1 MKTKDD
7 ASNQYYIDEESKN
20 MNKVYAMLPEQLK
33 LRIVAL
39 QKYTCL
45 DSPDSFNVDKTVYK
59 LVEAGTNN
67 EPFRISKGLLLECLR
82 SGLVTVD
89 NLRIRKASQ
98 LVLITKD
105 DSGKA
110 VEVKMKRTKKN
121 RDQLSD
127 TVTDVESDKK
137 LYDIHNPNLAKAI
150 RADYLA
156 VLKELISFNLPYTI
170 KICGDTPE
178 KLNKAYLKCKA
189 LGIQPKI
196 SKKYKY
202 FNVLAYTKKY
212 GSESSSR
219 EYMYV
224 TIAFRTVPFVFPV
237 DSSSMFFEDGL
248 PYNDKFD
255 SIWFYNIDTSNV
267 KNFSRMFRNCSAQ
280 HINVC
285 SFQTQSGEDF
295 SEMFAHVN
303 VQEGIEINKWNFQSA
318 KTFSKMFTMSRLTRL
333 NLDELQAPNIQDVSK
348 MFMATFIKDFTCEQ
362 MFIDNATNYESMF
375 NCFECEKLDLQ
386 SMRTLKAVNMEGM
399 FEGLKA
405 SSLNISNF
413 DTRKVMNFSRMF
425 RSIHVPYLNASRLE
439 VKRHAKKT
447 QMFRLCFCNEV
458 ELPDLTDAVKC
469 QADLTDII
477 GDRGATGTGWSQC
490 KTVLNAMYTNKV
502 MNDCLGDGPDYKL
515 TSMRI
520 MQPMRFNIFEVMERL
535 FDGNLEKAQGI
546 DIDIRPT
553 LDAEEYSKLLK
564 KDNTARMMGF
574 KLSVPL
580 IDSTY
585 KSGDLKAFYLGKKI
599 LITAL
604 CSKIVMPVSIGGM
617 FSADDNNVSTTA
629 SNIKLGDITIEAD
642 FSKVWEAAGLCKRLQ
657 AHSINLSYANFTE
670 LTNFASGFEQCKI
683 TQVKLDAASMPKL
696 TNVCK
701 MFMNANI
708 RYLNLYSLLSTE
720 YSRNNLRCH
729 SIFDH
734 AFISRL
740 AMPEMAD
747 KDSELFSDT
756 LFFKPQ
762 SPRDESYGMCIIAA
776 DREQRDAI
784 KKTLTDIGLC
794 NSEFSAMPIDVVT
807 MQNTQF
813 LSRNGIMNYG

>member
-105 DSGKA
+105 ETGKA
-110 VEVKMKRTKKN
+110 VEVKMKRAKKN

-156 VLKELISFNLPYTI
+156 VLKELITFNLPYTI

-237 DSSSMFFEDGL
+237 DSHSMFFEDGL

-267 KNFSRMFRNCSAQ
+267 QNFSRMFRNCSAQ

-318 KTFSKMFTMSRLTRL
+318 KTFSKMFTMSRLTSL

-348 MFMATFIKDFTCEQ
+348 MFMATHVKDFTCES
-362 MFIDNATNYESMF
+362 MLIDNATNYESMF
-375 NCFECEKLDLQ
+375 DCFECEKLDLQ
-386 SMRTLKAVNMEGM
+386 SMRTLKAINMEAM
-399 FEGLKA
+399 FNGLRA

-425 RSIHVPYLNASRLE
+425 RSIHVPYLDASRLE

-447 QMFRLCFCNEV
+447 QMFRQCFCNEV

-469 QADLTDII
+469 QADLVDII
-477 GDRGATGTGWSQC
+477 GDRGAAGAGWSQC

-520 MQPMRFNIFEVMERL
+520 MQPMRFNIFEVMDRL
-535 FDGNLEKAQGI
+535 FDGHLEKAQGI

-604 CSKIVMPVSIGGM
+604 CAKIVMPVSIAGM
-617 FSADDNNVSTTA
+617 FSADDNNNSAIA

-657 AHSINLSYANFTE
+657 AHSIDLSYSNFTE

-776 DREQRDAI
+776 DREQRDTI
-784 KKTLTDIGLC
+784 KKILNDIGLC

-813 LSRNGIMNYG
+813 LSHNGIMNYG

>member
-39 QKYTCL
+39 QRYTCL

-105 DSGKA
+105 ETGKA
-110 VEVKMKRTKKN
+110 VEVKMKRAKKN

-156 VLKELISFNLPYTI
+156 VLKELITFNLPYTI

-237 DSSSMFFEDGL
+237 DSHSMFFEDGL

-318 KTFSKMFTMSRLTRL
+318 KTFSKMFTMSRLTSL

-348 MFMATFIKDFTCEQ
+348 MFMATHVKDFTCES
-362 MFIDNATNYESMF
+362 MLIDNATNYESMF
-375 NCFECEKLDLQ
+375 DCFECEKLDLQ
-386 SMRTLKAVNMEGM
+386 SMRTLKAINMEAM
-399 FEGLKA
+399 FNGLRA

-425 RSIHVPYLNASRLE
+425 RSIHVPYLDASRLE

-447 QMFRLCFCNEV
+447 QMFRQCFCNEV

-469 QADLTDII
+469 QADLVDII
-477 GDRGATGTGWSQC
+477 GDRGAAGAGWSQC

-520 MQPMRFNIFEVMERL
+520 MQPMRFNIFEVMDRL
-535 FDGNLEKAQGI
+535 FDGHLEKAQGI

-604 CSKIVMPVSIGGM
+604 CAKIVMPVSIAGM
-617 FSADDNNVSTTA
+617 FSADDNNNSAIA

-657 AHSINLSYANFTE
+657 AHSIDLSYSNFTE

-776 DREQRDAI
+776 DREQRDTI
-784 KKTLTDIGLC
+784 KKILNDIGLC

-813 LSRNGIMNYG
+813 LSHNGIMNYG

>member
-98 LVLITKD
+98 LVLVTKD
-105 DSGKA
+105 ETGKS
-110 VEVKMKRTKKN
+110 VEVKMKRNKKN
-121 RDQLSD
+121 RGQLSD

-237 DSSSMFFEDGL
+237 DSHSMFFEDGL

-303 VQEGIEINKWNFQSA
+303 VAEGIEINKWNFQSA

-348 MFMATFIKDFTCEQ
+348 MFMATHVKDFTCES
-362 MFIDNATNYESMF
+362 MLIDNATNYESMF
-375 NCFECEKLDLQ
+375 DCFECEKLDLR
-386 SMRTLKAVNMEGM
+386 SMRTLKAINMEAM
-399 FEGLKA
+399 FNGLRA

-425 RSIHVPYLNASRLE
+425 HCIRVPYLDASDLVVR
-439 VKRHAKKT
+439 RHAKKDK
-447 QMFRLCFCNEV
+447 MFRTCYCNEV
-458 ELPDLTDAVKC
+458 ELPDLTEAILC
-469 QADLTDII
+469 QADLVNMF
-477 GDRGATGTGWSQC
+477 GDRGGAGWSQC
-490 KTVLNAMYTNKV
+490 KTILNAKIINNAMK
-502 MNDCLGDGPDYKL
+502 DCLGDGTDYKL
-515 TSMRI
+515 TALKI
-520 MQPMRFNIFEVMERL
+520 MQPMRFNIFEIMDRL

-553 LDAEEYSKLLK
+553 TDVEEYGALMK
-564 KDNTARMMGF
+564 KSNMARMMGF

-580 IDSTY
+580 VDGTY
-585 KSGDLKAFYLGKKI
+585 TTGDLKAFYLGKKI

-604 CSKIVMPVSIGGM
+604 CSKIVMPVSIGDM
-617 FSADDNNVSTTA
+617 FSADTNNVSATA

-642 FSKVWEAAGLCKRLQ
+642 FSKVWDATGLCKRLQ

-747 KDSELFSDT
+747 KDSELFNDT

-784 KKTLTDIGLC
+784 KKILNDIGLC

-813 LSRNGIMNYG
+813 LSHNGIMNYG

>member
-59 LVEAGTNN
+59 LVEYGTNN

-82 SGLVTVD
+82 SGLVSVD

-98 LVLITKD
+98 LVLVTKD
-105 DSGKA
+105 ETGKS
-110 VEVKMKRTKKN
+110 VEVKMKRNKN
-121 RDQLSD
+121 NKDQLSD

-150 RADYLA
+150 RQDYLA
-156 VLKELISFNLPYTI
+156 VLKELISFNIPYTI

-189 LGIQPKI
+189 LGIKPKI

-212 GSESSSR
+212 GSESSSQ

-237 DSSSMFFEDGL
+237 DSNSMFFEDGL
-248 PYNDKFD
+248 PYNDKFE

-280 HINVC
+280 HIHVC

-303 VQEGIEINKWNFQSA
+303 VDENIEINKWNFQSA
-318 KTFSKMFTMSRLTRL
+318 RTFHKMFTMSRLNRL

-348 MFMATFIKDFTCEQ
+348 MFMATHVKDFTCES
-362 MFIDNATNYESMF
+362 MLIDNATNYESMF
-375 NCFECEKLDLQ
+375 DCFECEKLDLR
-386 SMRTLKAVNMEGM
+386 SMRTLKAINMEAM
-399 FEGLKA
+399 FNGLRA

-425 RSIHVPYLNASRLE
+425 HCIRVPYLDASDLVVR
-439 VKRHAKKT
+439 RHAKKDK
-447 QMFRLCFCNEV
+447 MFRTCYCNEV
-458 ELPDLTDAVKC
+458 ELPDLTEAILC
-469 QADLTDII
+469 QADLVNMF
-477 GDRGATGTGWSQC
+477 GDRAGAGWSQC
-490 KTVLNAMYTNKV
+490 KTILNARIINNAMK
-502 MNDCLGDGPDYKL
+502 DCLGDGTDYKL
-515 TSMRI
+515 TALKI
-520 MQPMRFNIFEVMERL
+520 MQPMRFNIFEIMGRL
-535 FDGNLEKAQGI
+535 FDGNLEKAEGI
-546 DIDIRPT
+546 DIEIRPT
-553 LDAEEYSKLLK
+553 TDVEEYDALMK
-564 KDNTARMMGF
+564 KSNMARMMGF
-574 KLSVPL
+574 KLSVTL
-580 IDSTY
+580 VDGTY
-585 KSGDLKAFYLGKKI
+585 TTGDLKAFYLGKKI

-604 CSKIVMPVSIGGM
+604 CSKIVMPVSICDM
-617 FSADDNNVSTTA
+617 FSADTNNISATA

-642 FSKVWEAAGLCKRLQ
+642 FSKVCDATGLCKRLQ

-784 KKTLTDIGLC
+784 KKILNDIGLC

-813 LSRNGIMNYG
+813 LSHNGIMNYC

>member
-98 LVLITKD
+98 LVLVTKD
-105 DSGKA
+105 ETGKS
-110 VEVKMKRTKKN
+110 VEVKMKRAKKN
-121 RDQLSD
+121 RGQLPD
-127 TVTDVESDKK
+127 TVTDVEDDKK

-156 VLKELISFNLPYTI
+156 VLKELILFNLPYTI

-219 EYMYV
+219 EYMHV

-303 VQEGIEINKWNFQSA
+303 VQDGIEINKWNFQSA

-425 RSIHVPYLNASRLE
+425 RSIHVPYLDASRLE

-458 ELPDLTDAVKC
+458 ELPDLIDAVKC
-469 QADLTDII
+469 QADLVDII
-477 GDRGATGTGWSQC
+477 GDRGAAGAGWSQC

-520 MQPMRFNIFEVMERL
+520 MQPMRFNIFEVMDRL
-535 FDGNLEKAQGI
+535 FDGHLEKAQGI

-553 LDAEEYSKLLK
+553 TDAEEYSKLLK

-617 FSADDNNVSTTA
+617 FSADDNNVSAIA

-701 MFMNANI
+701 MFRNASI

-729 SIFDH
+729 SIFDY

-747 KDSELFSDT
+747 KDSALFDDT

-784 KKTLTDIGLC
+784 KKILNDIGLC

-813 LSRNGIMNYG
+813 LSRNGIMNYC

>member
-1 MKTKDD
+1 MKAKDD

-82 SGLVTVD
+82 SGLVSVD

-98 LVLITKD
+98 LVLVTKD
-105 DSGKA
+105 ETGKA
-110 VEVKMKRTKKN
+110 VEVKMKRNKKN
-121 RDQLSD
+121 KGQLSD
-127 TVTDVESDKK
+127 TVTDVADDKK
-137 LYDIHNPNLAKAI
+137 LYDIHNPKLAKAI
-150 RADYLA
+150 RTDYLA
-156 VLKELISFNLPYTI
+156 VLKELIVFNLPYTI

-248 PYNDKFD
+248 PYNNKFD

-303 VQEGIEINKWNFQSA
+303 VDENIEINKWNFQSA
-318 KTFSKMFTMSRLTRL
+318 KTFHKMFTMSRLTRL

-386 SMRTLKAVNMEGM
+386 SMRTLKAINMEAM

-425 RSIHVPYLNASRLE
+425 RSIHVPYLNASRLA
-439 VKRHAKKT
+439 VKRHAKRT
-447 QMFRLCFCNEV
+447 QMFRQCFCNEV

-469 QADLTDII
+469 QADLVDII
-477 GDRGATGTGWSQC
+477 GDRGAAGAGWSQC
-490 KTVLNAMYTNKV
+490 KTILNAMYTNKV

-520 MQPMRFNIFEVMERL
+520 MQPMRFNIFEVMDRL
-535 FDGNLEKAQGI
+535 FDGHLEKAQGI

-604 CSKIVMPVSIGGM
+604 CAKIMMPVSIAGM
-617 FSADDNNVSTTA
+617 FSADDNNNSAIA

-642 FSKVWEAAGLCKRLQ
+642 FSQVWEAAGLCNRLQ

-683 TQVKLDAASMPKL
+683 THVKLDAASLPKL
-696 TNVCK
+696 TNASR
-701 MFMNANI
+701 MFMGANI

-762 SPRDESYGMCIIAA
+762 SPKDESFGMCIIAA

-784 KKTLTDIGLC
+784 KKILNDLGLC

-813 LSRNGIMNYG
+813 LSQNGIMYYG

>member
-7 ASNQYYIDEESKN
+7 SSNQYYIDEESKN

-98 LVLITKD
+98 LVLVTKD
-105 DSGKA
+105 ETGKS
-110 VEVKMKRTKKN
+110 VEVKMKRNKKKK
-121 RDQLSD
+121 DQLSD

-150 RADYLA
+150 RQDYLA
-156 VLKELISFNLPYTI
+156 VLKELISFNIPYTI

-212 GSESSSR
+212 GSESSSQ

-237 DSSSMFFEDGL
+237 DSNSMFFEDGL
-248 PYNDKFD
+248 PYNDKFE

-280 HINVC
+280 HIHVC

-303 VQEGIEINKWNFQSA
+303 VDENIEINKWNFQSA

-333 NLDELQAPNIQDVSK
+333 NLDELQAPVIQDVSK
-348 MFMATFIKDFTCEQ
+348 MFMATHVKDFTCES
-362 MFIDNATNYESMF
+362 MLIDNATNYESMF
-375 NCFECEKLDLQ
+375 DCFECEKLDLR
-386 SMRTLKAVNMEGM
+386 SMRTLKAINMEAM
-399 FEGLKA
+399 FNGLRA

-425 RSIHVPYLNASRLE
+425 HCIRVPYLDASDLVVR
-439 VKRHAKKT
+439 RHAKKDK
-447 QMFRLCFCNEV
+447 MFRTCYCNEV
-458 ELPDLTDAVKC
+458 ELPDLTEAILC
-469 QADLTDII
+469 QADLVNMF
-477 GDRGATGTGWSQC
+477 GDRAGAGWSQC
-490 KTVLNAMYTNKV
+490 KTILNAKIINNAMK
-502 MNDCLGDGPDYKL
+502 DWLGDGTDYKL
-515 TSMRI
+515 TALKI
-520 MQPMRFNIFEVMERL
+520 MQPMRFNIFEVMDRL
-535 FDGNLEKAQGI
+535 FDGHLEKAEGI

-553 LDAEEYSKLLK
+553 TDVEEYDALMK
-564 KDNTARMMGF
+564 KSNMARMMGF

-580 IDSTY
+580 VDGTY
-585 KSGDLKAFYLGKKI
+585 TTGDLKAFYLGKKI

-604 CSKIVMPVSIGGM
+604 CSKIVMPVSICDM
-617 FSADDNNVSTTA
+617 FSADTNNVSATA

-642 FSKVWEAAGLCKRLQ
+642 FSKVWDASGLCKRLQ

-708 RYLNLYSLLSTE
+708 MYLNLYSLLSTE

-784 KKTLTDIGLC
+784 KKILNDIGLC

-813 LSRNGIMNYG
+813 LSHNGIMYYG